1 MGPQIQ
7 QGKLCLESTENSS
20 AIHKPHSESRMSIAN
35 FQNSV
40 KHKKVTAK
48 TNGFTLVGFK
58 ESN

>member
-20 AIHKPHSESRMSIAN
+20 TIHKPQSESRMSIAN

-40 KHKKVTAK
+40 KHKK
-48 TNGFTLVGFK
+48 
-58 ESN
+58 SDC